1 MENSAINPIRMYR
14 EREAAEALG
23 VSQTYLRKKA
33 EDGEIKFVWWG
44 RERRYPHFYL
54 EEWIREQLD
63 QTDVKVDA
71 ILDKITGQIR
81 DKSVTRSTG
90 L

>member
-1 MENSAINPIRMYR
+1 MDSNVNPLRMYR

-33 EDGEIKFVWWG
+33 EDGEIKFIWWG

-54 EEWIREQLD
+54 EEWIREQLEA
-63 QTDVKVDA
+63 VDKEVNR
-71 ILDKITGQIR
+71 LLEKIT
-81 DKSVTRSTG
+81 
-90 L
+90 